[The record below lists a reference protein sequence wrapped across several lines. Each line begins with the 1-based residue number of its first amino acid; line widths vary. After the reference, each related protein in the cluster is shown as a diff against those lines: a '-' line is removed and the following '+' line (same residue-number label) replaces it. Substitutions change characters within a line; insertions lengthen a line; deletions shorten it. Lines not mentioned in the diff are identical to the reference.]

1 MPFTLPLAIE
11 TFLAADSYLSEDL
24 NVLDSMLHN
33 LTGKEKEVYMH
44 DKVFWRLVENL
55 FRV

>member
-1 MPFTLPLAIE
+1 MPFSLPLAIE
-11 TFLAADSYLSEDL
+11 TFLAADSYQAEDL
-24 NVLDSMLHN
+24 IVLDSMLHN
-33 LTGKEKEVYMH
+33 MTGKEKEVYMH